1 MKKLLTVLLA
11 LFMLLCLV
19 GCESGDSSDT
29 TTTTGDTATTTTT
42 VDGVTTTLSDNNV
55 TTTLGDVTTTTTTKA
70 STTTAATTTT
80 TKATTT
86 TVATTTTTVASYSAF
101 EASRW
106 TFNVI
111 KTEDGNQFCYT
122 YTLILDKDDPR
133 CGESMASP
141 YEEMVPPEYRDEEKP
156 DFEFGGI
163 EWFVGG
169 GGATPLSSVTV
180 SGNTITL
187 ADPEGNKLVLSRT
200 SETTVTVVS
209 NAIDI
214 LVKAGDVFTMEK

>member
-11 LFMLLCLV
+11 LLMLLCLV

-42 VDGVTTTLSDNNV
+42 VDGVTTTLSDNNI
-55 TTTLGDVTTTTTTKA
+55 TTTTATEAT
-70 STTTAATTTT
+70 TTTAATTTTVATTT

-141 YEEMVPPEYRDEEKP
+141 YEEMVPPECRDEEKP

>member
-11 LFMLLCLV
+11 LLMLLCLV

-55 TTTLGDVTTTTTTKA
+55 TTTLGDVTTTTATKA
-70 STTTAATTTT
+70 TTTTAATTT

-187 ADPEGNKLVLSRT
+187 ADPEENKLVLSRT

>member
-11 LFMLLCLV
+11 LLMLLCLV
-19 GCESGDSSDT
+19 GCESGGSSDT
-29 TTTTGDTATTTTT
+29 TTTTVGD
-42 VDGVTTTLSDNNV
+42 VTTTLDDDNT
-55 TTTLGDVTTTTTTKA
+55 TTTLGDVTTTTTTTKA
-70 STTTAATTTT
+70 TTTTTVATTTT

-86 TVATTTTTVASYSAF
+86 TAATTTTTVASYSAF
-101 EASRW
+101 ESSRW
-106 TFNVI
+106 IFRSI
-111 KTEDGNQFCYT
+111 KTEDGSQFCYT

-169 GGATPLSSVTV
+169 GGATPISSITET
-180 SGNTITL
+180 GNTITL
-187 ADPEGNKLVLSRT
+187 ADPEGKPLVLSRT

-209 NAIDI
+209 NATSIS
-214 LVKAGDVFTMEK
+214 VKAGDVFTAVK